1 MAAAVACAGLAAIVD
16 LRTRRI
22 PNLLTFPAAALGILL
37 AMSGAAGQSLGSA
50 LLGLGVGVGLM
61 LPGYFWGGTGAGD
74 VKLMGAVGS
83 LLGPGLAL
91 RVFLASAIAGGALA
105 LVVAVSRGR
114 VRSTLCGAAALVTGW
129 PPGNRAPADVNA
141 RRFAY
146 GPAIAVGTMLA
157 LVRL

>member
-1 MAAAVACAGLAAIVD
+1 VACAGLAAIVD

-22 PNLLTFPAAALGILL
+22 PNLLTFPAVALGILL

-50 LLGLGVGVGLM
+50 LLGLGVGAGLM

-83 LLGPGLAL
+83 LLGPGLAM
-91 RVFLASAIAGGALA
+91 RAFLASAIAGGALA
-105 LVVAVSRGR
+105 LAVAVRRGR
-114 VRSTLCGAAALVTGW
+114 LRSAICGAAGLAIGT
-129 PPGNRAPADVNA
+129 PRAECAGADVDA

-146 GPAIAVGTMLA
+146 GPAIAIGTAVA
-157 LVRL
+157 LVWF